1 VDYQIIATE
10 LTTDPLA
17 RGYSGMTDEQVVAD
31 MNTVYRQIPRSSMS
45 GDEIFSA
52 TDNTEF
58 IGLTDIKRDLWVSFT
73 GKDFIDP
80 FGSSNVDFVIW
91 VFGGGST
98 TVSSLQALR
107 QQDVSRSVELI
118 GRDVFVSDIEDA
130 RAN

>member
-1 VDYQIIATE
+1 MDYQIIATE